1 MREQQSRDKNGCTP
15 NMVIVIKL
23 VPLGWS
29 KLRIS
34 GNLELGE
41 DSVKGIVKELYD
53 LFNVNSFPELTRV
66 SIQLLY
72 FVETRH
78 W

>member
-1 MREQQSRDKNGCTP
+1 MREQQIRDKNGCTP

-23 VPLGWS
+23 IPLGRS
-29 KLRIS
+29 KLEIS
-34 GNLELGE
+34 VEMVLGI
-41 DSVKGIVKELYD
+41 DSVKGIIKELYD
-53 LFNVNSFPELTRV
+53 LFNVNSYPELTRV

-72 FVETRH
+72 FVETRQ